1 MIGRTRVA
9 IVLVALGSF
18 AGVAAAK
25 PKAPAKAPAKAPID
39 GTWQAHGKVTVAR
52 HIQDVKVGD
61 TTTRTWMI
69 KTTCGA
75 KASSCKTALSYH
87 TSKGHQITVPLKGK
101 GGNWNGTLERQTFDC
116 TNGGTATGSL
126 AFKLHVTGFV
136 KHHGKRVAKAMS
148 ARGIQTGTGCA
159 VVKEIVA
166 FTVSREQF

>member
-9 IVLVALGSF
+9 IVLVALCSL

-25 PKAPAKAPAKAPID
+25 SSAPRKAPID
-39 GTWQAHGKVTVAR
+39 GTWQARGKVIVAK

-61 TTTRTWMI
+61 TATRTWTI
-69 KTTCGA
+69 KSSCGA
-75 KASSCKTALSYH
+75 KASSSCKATLRYH
-87 TSKGHQITVPLKGK
+87 TSKGHQVTVPLKGK
-101 GGNWNGTLERQTFDC
+101 GGSWNGTLDNQTFDC

-126 AFKLHVTGFV
+126 AFKLHVTDFV
-136 KHHGKRVAKAMS
+136 KHNGKRVAKAMS